1 MKNWFADISMTR
13 KLAIGFGSVLLLT
26 AALAVY
32 GWHSLGSVTHRGA
45 LMAQIASLN
54 ESLGELRAAR
64 LQQRR

>member
-45 LMAQIASLN
+45 LMHRSL
-54 ESLGELRAAR
+54 R
-64 LQQRR
+64 